1 MSELIGMGYTKDIA
15 EKFIED
21 QASWL
26 TRDEIASPNNI
37 DDTSKVD
44 GLKNKIYFGGFF
56 CLRS

>member
-1 MSELIGMGYTKDIA
+1 MGYTKDIA